1 MPPKEVDM
9 AKSTK
14 RSKAM
19 RKVALKR
26 VGQKKSTGNFKR
38 IATKA
43 AKKYGSAT
51 AGKRVAGKIYWK
63 KVRGK

>member
-1 MPPKEVDM
+1 M
-9 AKSTK
+9 AKKSTK

-26 VGQKKSTGNFKR
+26 LNRKKATGNFKK
-38 IATKA
+38 IASKA
-43 AKKYGSAT
+43 AKEYGSTA
-51 AGKRVAGKIYWK
+51 AGKRVAGAIYWK